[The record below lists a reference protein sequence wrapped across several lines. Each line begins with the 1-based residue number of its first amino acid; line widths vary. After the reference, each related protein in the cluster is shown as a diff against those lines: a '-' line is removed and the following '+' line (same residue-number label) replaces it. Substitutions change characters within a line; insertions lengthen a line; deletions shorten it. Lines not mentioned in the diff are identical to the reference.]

1 MRHSISL
8 GRVFGVPVGLHWSLL
23 FVGALLAVG
32 LTERFVASGTPI
44 SGAAL
49 VALGATAVFFGSVLA
64 HELAHSVVAVRHGTP
79 VEGITLWLL
88 GGVARL
94 GGTARSAAAE
104 LRIAL
109 AGPASSLALAALFGT
124 AAYALAELGVAPGP
138 VGSALAWLA
147 TINAVLAVFNLLPG
161 APLDG
166 GRVLAAALW
175 HRHGDRLRAEIT
187 AARVGGALGWGMV
200 GFGVLQVLAGAGFW
214 FILLGWYLSAAAR
227 AEEEHARQLRDA
239 RDALASGRVVGW

>member
-8 GRVFGVPVGLHWSLL
+8 GRILGIPVGLHWSLL
-23 FVGALLAVG
+23 VVGALLTAG
-32 LTERFVASGTPI
+32 LTERFVASGTPT
-44 SGAAL
+44 SGAVL
-49 VALGATAVFFGSVLA
+49 VALGAAAVFFASVLT
-64 HELAHSVVAVRHGTP
+64 HELAHSVVAPRHGTP

-94 GGTARSAAAE
+94 GGSARTAPAE

-124 AAYALAELGVAPGP
+124 TAYALAELGVAPGP

-166 GRVLAAALW
+166 GRVLTAALW
-175 HRHGDRLRAEIT
+175 RRHGDRLRAEIT
-187 AARVGGALGWGMV
+187 AARVGGALGW
-200 GFGVLQVLAGAGFW
+200 
-214 FILLGWYLSAAAR
+214 
-227 AEEEHARQLRDA
+227 
-239 RDALASGRVVGW
+239 

>member
-8 GRVFGVPVGLHWSLL
+8 VRVLGIPVGIHWSLL
-23 FVGALLAVG
+23 VVGALLTVG
-32 LTERFVASGTPI
+32 LTDLFVASGESTPVAVLVAV
-44 SGAAL
+44 GAA
-49 VALGATAVFFGSVLA
+49 VIFFVSVLT
-64 HELAHSVVAVRHGTP
+64 HELSHSVVALRHGTP

-94 GGTARSAAAE
+94 GGTARTASAE

-124 AAYALAELGVAPGP
+124 AAYALGELGVAPGP

-166 GRVLAAALW
+166 GRVLAATLW
-175 HRHGDRLRAEIT
+175 HHHGDRLRAEIT
-187 AARVGGALGWGMV
+187 AARVGGVLGWIMV
-200 GFGVLQVLAGAGFW
+200 GVGVLQFLVGAGFW
-214 FILLGWYLSAAAR
+214 LMLLGWYLSTAAR
-227 AEEEHARQLRDA
+227 AEEEHARRLRDV
-239 RDALASGRVVGW
+239 RDSIASGRVVGW